1 MVPFSHTYWQQ
12 TKLCTEAHVP
22 TPRYGQ
28 YLTHAHNHIT
38 PAVAAMDSC
47 FALFGAYQR
56 GITVG
61 SMSGEK
67 TRVPKTLNCRGGCK
81 AKRRAKQLLAAAT
94 AGVIWL
100 CACVRYWPY
109 RRVGTCASVHNLV
122 PANNKSSCYFM

>member
-38 PAVAAMDSC
+38 PAVVAMDSC
-47 FALFGAYQR
+47 FALFGAHQR

-67 TRVPKTLNCRGGCK
+67 TRVPKTLNCRGECK
-81 AKRRAKQLLAAAT
+81 ALLYAKGEAAVPGCHCRDDMVVRMRKVLAIPRSWYVCFSA
-94 AGVIWL
+94 
-100 CACVRYWPY
+100 
-109 RRVGTCASVHNLV
+109 
-122 PANNKSSCYFM
+122 